1 MIRNPTLKLSR
12 LEIEWVNLEGKK
24 DMTWESYL
32 QANFKKGFL
41 VTPFFIFLIFLGK
54 GLFFKFRTV
63 LWKKEEETK
72 IMAVKEKLRHWIFF
86 YEQKKKRFWFIHF
99 VITEDFAAYLFSLV
113 SFRSRGERERWVGR
127 DSFIVGIEISK
138 EIKSVSYQKRMST

>member
-1 MIRNPTLKLSR
+1 MNFLKSWPKINFNARNLQINYSNDKKPNFETFPTR
-12 LEIEWVNLEGKK
+12 NWVSKPRGQKK

-86 YEQKKKRFWFIHF
+86 FLRTEKKKKTVLIYSFCYYWRFCCIP
-99 VITEDFAAYLFSLV
+99 ILF
-113 SFRSRGERERWVGR
+113 
-127 DSFIVGIEISK
+127 GIF
-138 EIKSVSYQKRMST
+138 